1 MPVMNPNSFVKLLNL
16 LNLAAVDVAQSLYVS
31 PSHVSRWKTGS
42 RELKTG
48 SDYFQQLVELFLT
61 VNDRLEGQQLEHFL
75 LPDFAARP
83 DQPPEE
89 VREQLRRR
97 LRQYLIQPGAE
108 ERTAHTATAASVQV
122 LVGLENRIEALK
134 QFFEYVLTLNPKPDL
149 YIKEV
154 LYAAWC
160 PRHLD
165 WFSLYHDYALRYMDA
180 GGVIY
185 YFSNLNNLDRSTFYS
200 IWKFTSHKNLYPGYS
215 ANMAEESPECAYYL
229 AEGTRSVT
237 FYAPEDHPAGYIT
250 NVYADPLILTAQENF
265 LKRKYQ
271 QRQHQ
276 IFMNTIEN
284 HNLLLNIVQLHQQ
297 KLSPLLFAG
306 RFPSF
311 LLMNPETLR
320 TLLHS
325 SGVSDDMVNY
335 CMKFQRVF
343 LEQGDNPAIAKTFF
357 YYKEDL
363 LEFAVAPEVCDT
375 ALTGVAGKPI
385 FLPWEARRELLVNL
399 RARCADAS
407 HTIRIVSKNNAV
419 VYDALGDAITLWVKR
434 NNWYL
439 IYYPIQGH
447 QTVMRLIIDPLA
459 CTLRYDLYYST
470 LLNVPAAPMETAA
483 FLSEAIALLGSDPS
497 REPPG
502 QG

>member
-1 MPVMNPNSFVKLLNL
+1 MPSMNPKSFIKMMHLLHL
-16 LNLAAVDVAQSLYVS
+16 TASDVAQALYVS

-42 RELKTG
+42 RALKDTNA
-48 SDYFQQLVELFLT
+48 YYQQLVELFLS
-61 VNDRLEGQQLEHFL
+61 VNDRQQERRLEQFL
-75 LPDFAARP
+75 LPDAGEAGGAGRALL
-83 DQPPEE
+83 EE
-89 VREQLRRR
+89 R
-97 LRQYLIQPGAE
+97 LRQFLAQPGQPAE
-108 ERTAHTATAASVQV
+108 AVPQPAAPPAVQV
-122 LVGLENRIEALK
+122 RVGLESRIEALK

-154 LYAAWC
+154 LYASWC

-229 AEGTRSVT
+229 AEGARSVT
-237 FYAPEDHPAGYIT
+237 FYAPEDHPKSYIT
-250 NVYADPLILTAQENF
+250 AICSDPLMLSAQEHY
-265 LKRKYQ
+265 LKKKYE

-276 IFMNTIEN
+276 IFINTIEN
-284 HNLLLNIVQLHQQ
+284 RNLVLNIVQLHQQ

-311 LLMNPETLR
+311 LLMSPDTLR
-320 TLLHS
+320 TLLRD
-325 SGVSDDMVNY
+325 SGASEDTVMY

-343 LEQGDNPAIAKTFF
+343 LEQGDNPAIPKTFF

-363 LEFAVAPEVCDT
+363 LEFAAAPEVCDT
-375 ALTGVAGKPI
+375 ALTGVVGKPV
-385 FLPWEARRELLVNL
+385 FLSREARRELLANL

-447 QTVMRLIIDPLA
+447 QTDLRLIIDPLA